1 MKITRG
7 NPGVFTEELPGHY
20 LDFNHND
27 ITDKIQKEEIVKE
40 VMKHRMVK
48 EGSINLTLSDRNLFD
63 RTEDGK
69 YTLRSE

>member
-40 VMKHRMVK
+40 GEKAPLKKTSKLNEAPQYQKALDNAKDLIDKV
-48 EGSINLTLSDRNLFD
+48 
-63 RTEDGK
+63 
-69 YTLRSE
+69 